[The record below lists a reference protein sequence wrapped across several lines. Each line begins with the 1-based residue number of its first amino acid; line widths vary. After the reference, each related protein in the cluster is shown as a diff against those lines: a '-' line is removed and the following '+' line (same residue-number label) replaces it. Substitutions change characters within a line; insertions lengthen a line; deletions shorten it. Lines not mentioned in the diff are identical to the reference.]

1 MHCSKLRRGYTYNR
15 RMDADRKFL
24 LILAAA
30 VIPFAVIMTL
40 ALTKLFGPSE
50 LGIRCSRVD
59 GAVCRIHQSR
69 LLGAAGNSSVEIPQS
84 RITAV
89 RTECG
94 QRSAVGGR
102 RATSCS
108 VELMLADEPYP
119 SWTVLS
125 FPLFNQA
132 QSAAR
137 RLNAY
142 LADPNAP
149 SIDLKEPV
157 GSIVLLYGGA
167 PLALLGIVL
176 GLRSRLRR
184 EP

>member
-1 MHCSKLRRGYTYNR
+1 
-15 RMDADRKFL
+15 MDADRKFL

-30 VIPFAVIMTL
+30 IIPFAVVMTL

-59 GAVCRIHQSR
+59 GAVCRINHSR
-69 LLGAAGNSSVEIPQS
+69 LLGAAGNSSFEIPQS

-94 QRSAVGGR
+94 QHSALGAG

-108 VELMLADEPYP
+108 VQLMLADGPYP
-119 SWTVLS
+119 TWTVLS
-125 FPLFNQA
+125 FPFFTQA
-132 QSAAR
+132 QTATR

-142 LADPNAP
+142 LADPTAT

-176 GLRSRLRR
+176 GFRSRLRR
-184 EP
+184 GT